1 VFSPGGGII
10 EGIRQY
16 IISVTAAAILC
27 GILTVMVGG
36 KQIKP
41 VWKLIVGIFLT
52 LTAVRPLADID
63 LGAVPSLVEVY
74 SIQAEEAV
82 LEGELM
88 METQTQAIIKS
99 RLEAYI
105 LDKAEVMGVSLEV
118 NIALNENGLP
128 ISVRL
133 SGAVPPGAK
142 KRLQSIIETDLGIP
156 KEAQKWS
163 G

>member
-1 VFSPGGGII
+1 
-10 EGIRQY
+10 
-16 IISVTAAAILC
+16 
-27 GILTVMVGG
+27 MVGG

-82 LEGELM
+82 REGELM

-156 KEAQKWS
+156 KEAQTWS

>member
-1 VFSPGGGII
+1 MAPF
-10 EGIRQY
+10 RQY
-16 IISVTAAAILC
+16 VLSLTAAALLGGVLLACVPEGSGRKILRLVC
-27 GILTVMVGG
+27 GILLTVTAL
-36 KQIKP
+36 KP
-41 VWKLIVGIFLT
+41 LGQLR
-52 LTAVRPLADID
+52 LPD
-63 LGAVPSLVEVY
+63 LDALSGEY
-74 SIQAEEAV
+74 RQQAEAAVAMGQEMARLEAQ
-82 LEGELM
+82 EGICK
-88 METQTQAIIKS
+88 A
-99 RLEAYI
+99 LEAYI

-156 KEAQKWS
+156 KEAQTWS